1 MRHRFSRQ
9 EICDLIWSRPI
20 RDIAP
25 EFGISD
31 VALAKLC
38 RGKGIPLPGR
48 GYWAKVHAGA
58 KVARE
63 PLPPRGLGV
72 AETIE
77 FHDRSRISREDD
89 DARVMLEEIPPP
101 PEFPESLEALTER
114 VRKLLGKVVYVR
126 DLKRAH
132 DVVAKL
138 LDGDV
143 KREEKR
149 AASPYPS
156 YSEQA
161 YFCSPFEQRR
171 LKIVNSLFLALA
183 KLDMAGSARGKNPG
197 EFSVSV
203 LGGTTVSFRLDSPR
217 RRDQH
222 HHDDWRQVSEARRPA
237 SDPLQLSIDWY
248 RNVEPGIRLTW
259 DDSRDAPIE
268 HSLQEIAVG
277 LVVAAETQVREA
289 EQHAY
294 AWRVERKAELIE
306 EARKREE
313 EAKERDRLRLRRLER
328 ARTEQLL
335 DGAMRLRL
343 TNDLREYIQ
352 VVQQTNAA
360 LPDSVPPEEMAQWVA
375 WALEQLRL
383 IDPILTRS
391 YLIPVEEPGESPERP
406 SRAGTTP
413 GTSEDLA
420 SKPAWHPNLWYTRLH
435 R

>member
-1 MRHRFSRQ
+1 MKRKFTRQ
-9 EICDLIWSRPI
+9 ELFDLIWSRPI

-31 VALAKLC
+31 VAFAKLC

-48 GYWAKVHAGA
+48 GYWAKVNAGA
-58 KVARE
+58 KVVRD

-72 AETIE
+72 AETID
-77 FHDRSRISREDD
+77 FHDRSRSGREEE
-89 DARVMLEEIPPP
+89 DALFMLEEIPPP
-101 PEFPESLEALTER
+101 PEFPESLEALAER
-114 VRKLLGKVVYVR
+114 VRTLLGKVVYVR
-126 DLKRAH
+126 DLKRTH

-183 KLDMAGSARGKNPG
+183 KLDMAGSARGKNPS

-222 HHDDWRQVSEARRPA
+222 RHDDWRQVSDVRRPA
-237 SDPLQLSIDWY
+237 SDPLQLSINWY
-248 RNVEPGIRLTW
+248 RDDEPGVRLRW

-268 HSLQEIAVG
+268 HDMQEIAVG
-277 LVVAAETQVREA
+277 LAVAAEMQVRAA

-294 AWRVERKAELIE
+294 AWRLERKKKLIE
-306 EARKREE
+306 EARRREE
-313 EAKERDRLRLRRLER
+313 EARERDRLRLQRLDK
-328 ARTEQLL
+328 ARVEQLL

-343 TNDLREYIQ
+343 ANDLREYIQ
-352 VVQQTNAA
+352 VVQQTDAA

-375 WALEQLRL
+375 WAMEQVRL
-383 IDPILTRS
+383 IDPILTRA
-391 YLIPVEEPGESPERP
+391 YLMPVEDPGESPEQP
-406 SRAGTTP
+406 GRAGTTP
-413 GTSEDLA
+413 GTSEGLA
-420 SKPAWHPNLWYTRLH
+420 SKPAWHPNHWYTRLH